1 MRLSLF
7 NWVAFF
13 YIGFRAKQRKWI
25 LWGLFYS
32 IPFVLIMLNPNLNNW
47 LGDVTALLTIL
58 LGMAGIVHAFK
69 IRKEY
74 LVRLEA
80 VQGNLKGGRATPEY
94 SDREAD
100 PKQQADDG
108 MSSEETVSN
117 RLPGKLE
124 SVDEGSTHQDLG
136 KQRSAPVDYVRTPG
150 PTNRVLL
157 PYEDLIRVC
166 AEHEGDGYY
175 VDEAIGQKRLNNAHI
190 RFPIPE
196 TERVIA
202 LIDTSLF
209 RSGKTGLA
217 LCKGGV
223 PSRLDSRVLR
233 GPLSARK

>member
-1 MRLSLF
+1 
-7 NWVAFF
+7 
-13 YIGFRAKQRKWI
+13 
-25 LWGLFYS
+25 
-32 IPFVLIMLNPNLNNW
+32 MLNPNLNNW
-47 LGDVTALLTIL
+47 LGDVTALLTIV

-94 SDREAD
+94 SYREAD

-175 VDEAIGQKRLNNAHI
+175 VGEAIGQKRLNNAHI
-190 RFPIPE
+190 SLPDTGNRARHCAHRHEFIPE
-196 TERVIA
+196 RQ
-202 LIDTSLF
+202 DWP
-209 RSGKTGLA
+209 R
-217 LCKGGV
+217 
-223 PSRLDSRVLR
+223 PM
-233 GPLSARK
+233 